1 VFCQAINNSM
11 NNIPTIDFNSILVF
25 LRSAEKTNWTIV
37 RVKDDICNLEFMNKI
52 KEVSKTVAFKSKD
65 NLQLYEGIGIQ
76 YKDADITDDDKKY
89 NILDV
94 YSNNTF
100 FAQEIGDF
108 VSYNKEGKCFIVKSN
123 LKRIKLS
130 EVSQVLKDKAKQYDM
145 KINNSNI
152 HPSTSY
158 VFLNEWAG
166 VFKDFITY
174 FLNKNIFLHRG
185 RLLNCKPGKQSGPIH
200 IDNNVRIHIPIYT
213 NKKCTT
219 TFYDK
224 QKKLIGE
231 YHLPADGSFYLFNSW
246 LPHCFGN
253 MGDEDRLHAV
263 FAFTDKI
270 FYYSKSKLLLANDIK
285 NMMLKDLN
293 KF

>member
-1 VFCQAINNSM
+1 VFCQAINSTM
-11 NNIPTIDFNSILVF
+11 NHIPTIDFNSILVF
-25 LRSAEKTNWTIV
+25 LRATEKTNWTIV
-37 RVKDDICNLEFMNKI
+37 KVKDDICNLEFVNKI
-52 KEVSKTVAFKSKD
+52 KEASKTVTFKSKD
-65 NLQLYEGIGIQ
+65 NSELYEGIGIQ
-76 YKDADITDDDKKY
+76 YKDTDITEDEK
-89 NILDV
+89 NHNVMGV
-94 YSNNTF
+94 YSNITF

-108 VSYNKEGKCFIVKSN
+108 VSYSKEGKCFIVKSN

-130 EVSQVLKDKAKQYDM
+130 EVSQGLQDKAKQYDT
-145 KINNSNI
+145 KINDSDI

-158 VFLNEWAG
+158 VFLNQWAG

-185 RLLNCKPGKQSGPIH
+185 RLLNCKPGKQPGPIH
-200 IDNNVRIHIPIYT
+200 VDNNVRIHIPIYT

-270 FYYSKSKLLLANDIK
+270 IYYSKSKLLLANDIK
-285 NMMLKDLN
+285 TMMLNDLN